1 MKLLGDFLMNK
12 NDILRLEVED
22 MNNLGN
28 GIAHVD
34 GFAVFVVG
42 GVTGDIITGKIIKVT
57 KSYAVARIEDLI
69 TSSPFRTES
78 RSCPFDRKCGGCM
91 YRNIS
96 REYELEI
103 KRDTVASAL
112 RREGL
117 KDISV
122 SAVVTDGVCDRY
134 RNKAQYPFSPLP
146 GGKIASGFYSPKSH
160 NVVDISDCLLLPE
173 CFSRIMNSFREY
185 MECNHLTAYDEK
197 SCTGLVRHLFLRSN
211 SKGEV
216 YACIVINGDEIPDE
230 NKLVCFLRDSYHEI
244 SGIAININKSCSN
257 VILGKRFRTVFG
269 PDYLEDTI
277 CGLNIRISPGAF
289 YQVNHDAAQMLYS
302 IAADTAVI
310 GSNDTVLDL
319 FCGTGVI
326 GLSMAA
332 KCRRVV
338 GVDIV
343 ESAIENARHN
353 AKINNIN
360 NASFIVSNADQG
372 SAMFKTIT
380 DKEAID
386 FSSSSVII
394 DPPRKGCS
402 RDLLDT
408 LSELPVKKILYI
420 SCNPNTLARD
430 LVILVSHGFS
440 VRSITPV
447 DMFPNTGHVE
457 SVVKLIRQ

>member
-1 MKLLGDFLMNK
+1 MNK
-12 NDILRLEVED
+12 NDIIRLEVED

-28 GIAHVD
+28 GIAHVG
-34 GFAVFVVG
+34 GFTVFVVG
-42 GVTGDIITGKIIKVT
+42 GVTGDILNGKIIKVT

-69 TSSPFRTES
+69 VSSCFRTEN
-78 RSCPFDRKCGGCM
+78 RFCPFDKKCGGCI

-103 KRDTVASAL
+103 KRDSVVAAM

-117 KDISV
+117 IGIPV
-122 SAVVTDGVCDRY
+122 SPVVTDGICDRY
-134 RNKAQYPFSPLP
+134 RNKAQYPFSPL
-146 GGKIASGFYSPKSH
+146 GDGKIAAGFYSPKSH

-185 MECNHLTAYDEK
+185 MELSHLTAYDEK
-197 SCTGLVRHLFLRSN
+197 SCTGLIRHLFLRSN
-211 SKGEV
+211 SSGEV
-216 YACIVINGDEIPDE
+216 YACIVINGEEIPHEKD
-230 NKLVCFLRDSYHEI
+230 LVCFLRDNYPEI
-244 SGIAININKSCSN
+244 CGIAVNINRNCSN
-257 VILGKRFRTVFG
+257 VILGKRFRTIFG

-277 CGLNIRISPGAF
+277 CGLNIMVSPGSF

-302 IAADTAVI
+302 IAADIAEITV
-310 GSNDTVLDL
+310 NDTVLDL

-326 GLSMAA
+326 GLSMAG
-332 KCRRVV
+332 KCLRVI

-343 ESAIENARHN
+343 ESAIENAKRN
-353 AKINNIN
+353 AIINNIT
-360 NASFIVSNADQG
+360 NASFIIANADQG
-372 SAMFKTIT
+372 SVMLKGIADDM
-380 DKEAID
+380 AVD
-386 FSSSSVII
+386 FNSSTVII

-402 RDLLDT
+402 RDLLDS

-430 LVILVSHGFS
+430 LVILISHGFS
-440 VRSITPV
+440 VGNITPV

-457 SVVKLIRQ
+457 TVVLMTKK